1 MVGDPET
8 VYRLTPAT
16 ERGRAA
22 RAGLESVA
30 LGEQDLRSTLRQ
42 ALQAVGHPAAAL
54 TLVAN
59 QARLDPDLDD
69 AIAAAMRQAIWRQIV
84 REELC
89 GDEVEAH

>member
-1 MVGDPET
+1 
-8 VYRLTPAT
+8 
-16 ERGRAA
+16 
-22 RAGLESVA
+22 LESVA